1 MRLEI
6 ARVGEGK
13 KIYLLEYVTEEQL
26 IVVLSGKQRHVRLVP
41 VRALDGDEVEW
52 IKVAETKGCI
62 TLTTGIAHRSPLT
75 YCLCVAIKKQVR
87 YVIINRIVNIIDI
100 DIMLFLILFFFILI

>member
-1 MRLEI
+1 MIYFVEI

-13 KIYLLEYVTEEQL
+13 KIHMLEYVTEEQL

-62 TLTTGIAHRSPLT
+62 TLTTGMMCQSPLI
-75 YCLCVAIKKQVR
+75 YCLCVAIKKQV
-87 YVIINRIVNIIDI
+87 NIYK
-100 DIMLFLILFFFILI
+100 FK